1 MIRIIHKHICDSPSV
16 CLFFRCVPPPT
27 RRQRHQTSPTPS
39 PCSRDSKPRKA
50 LTAAAVPAWPPH
62 PLHLRSAGAWPH
74 PCPTSRAYGL
84 RGLPPNKPT
93 RPQAG
98 PQLSTSKRQP
108 NRRPASPWRPRD
120 EGLDYTERGLG
131 EGQGHSFFLSHHS
144 PNMEGERATPRITK
158 QHGHLQK
165 RSESQQKVIRETSAH
180 CITKKESNWNLLS
193 FFLFL

>member
-1 MIRIIHKHICDSPSV
+1 MIVHPFC
-16 CLFFRCVPPPT
+16 FFRCVPLQT
-27 RRQRHQTSPTPS
+27 RPQRHQTSQMPS

-50 LTAAAVPAWPPH
+50 STAAAVPAWPPR
-62 PLHLRSAGAWPH
+62 PLHLQSAGAWPD

-84 RGLPPNKPT
+84 RGLPLNKPT

-108 NRRPASPWRPRD
+108 NRKPASLWRPRD

-131 EGQGHSFFLSHHS
+131 EGQGHSFFSHS
-144 PNMEGERATPRITK
+144 PNMEGERVPPRITK

-165 RSESQQKVIRETSAH
+165 RSESQHKGNERNKETSAH
-180 CITKKESNWNLLS
+180 CITKKESKWNLQS
-193 FFLFL
+193 FFL